1 MGTTIGAGA
10 VAVLGGLG
18 VLGAAPV
25 PATAAWDDVVVVED
39 VTAVNPC
46 TGLETTIHLTA
57 DGLHLTGGASGNEG
71 YHWRGTYLADDGSF
85 GTFRDT
91 DQYDEVSGGDGFVV
105 GQRVVYSG
113 TYEGRHQRSTFVA
126 HATVTNGVERVFFV
140 QVSASCSPG

>member
-10 VAVLGGLG
+10 AAVLGVMA
-18 VLGAAPV
+18 VLGAAP
-25 PATAAWDDVVVVED
+25 PASAAWDDLVVMEE

-46 TGLETTIHLTA
+46 TGLETTIHLTT

-71 YHWRGTYLADDGSF
+71 YHWRGTYLADDGSS

-105 GQRVVYSG
+105 GQRVTYSG
-113 TYEGRHQRSTFVA
+113 TYEGRRQRSTFVA
-126 HATVTNGVERVFFV
+126 HATVTNDVERVFFV